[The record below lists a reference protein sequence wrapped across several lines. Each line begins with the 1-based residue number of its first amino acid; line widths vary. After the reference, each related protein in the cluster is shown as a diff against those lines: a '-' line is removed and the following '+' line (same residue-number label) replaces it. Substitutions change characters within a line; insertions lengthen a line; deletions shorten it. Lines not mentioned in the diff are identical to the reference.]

1 MEGKI
6 TMITDRSRRRT
17 KIVCTIGPATSSPE
31 KLAALMRAGMDVA
44 RLNFSHGTQESHG
57 ATIAQIRELSKA
69 LEIPVGILQDLP
81 GPKTR
86 TIGPQGGPVELREGA
101 KFILTTRDVPG
112 SAKEVSVTLPTLPQD
127 VRPGNQILLDDGR
140 IELEVL
146 ECGEQ
151 DVETIVV
158 TGGMLSA
165 SKGINVPNVTLS
177 VSSLTERDIDF
188 LHFGL
193 EKGVDMVALSFVR
206 SVDDIQRAREIIAA
220 TGRRPLLIAKLEK
233 HEALDNL
240 DQILAA
246 VDGLM
251 VARGDLGVEIPIEQ
265 VPLQQKRIIEAAN
278 HVGKPVIT
286 ATQMLESMVS
296 NPRPTRAE
304 VTDVANAIF
313 DGTDAVM
320 LSGETAMGAYPIQA
334 ARMMDR
340 VAREVEP
347 KLPYAEMLQRKERD
361 LESTTFDAISYA
373 AVHTAQQLGAKLIVA
388 FTSLGLTAR
397 QVAKYR
403 PRVPI
408 LAATPDIDGWHRLTV
423 TWGVT
428 PFLVPQAASIE
439 EMTLM
444 AKSAALNTGM
454 AESGD
459 KIVILAGVPI
469 GHPGSTNLLRVE
481 IL

>member
-1 MEGKI
+1 
-6 TMITDRSRRRT
+6 MITDRSRRRT
-17 KIVCTIGPATSSPE
+17 KIVCTIGPATSAPE
-31 KLAALMRAGMDVA
+31 KLTALMRAGMDVA
-44 RLNFSHGTQESHG
+44 RLNFSHGTRESHG
-57 ATIAQIRELSKA
+57 AMITQIRELSKT

-86 TIGPQGGPVELREGA
+86 TIGPQGGPVELCEGA

-112 SAKEVSVTLPTLPQD
+112 SAEEVSVTLPTLPQD
-127 VRPGNQILLDDGR
+127 VRPGNQILLDDGK
-140 IELEVL
+140 IELEVVG
-146 ECGEQ
+146 CGER
-151 DVETIVV
+151 DVETVVV

-193 EKGVDMVALSFVR
+193 EMGVDMIALSFVR
-206 SVDDIQRAREIIAA
+206 SVDDVRTAREIIAR
-220 TGRRPLLIAKLEK
+220 TDRRPLLIAKLEK

-240 DQILAA
+240 AEILAA

-265 VPLQQKRIIEAAN
+265 VPLQQKRIIAAAN

-286 ATQMLESMVS
+286 ATQMLESMMS

-304 VTDVANAIF
+304 VTDIANAIF

-320 LSGETAMGAYPIQA
+320 LSGETAAGEYPIQA

-361 LESTTFDAISYA
+361 LETTTFDAISYS

-388 FTSLGLTAR
+388 FTTLGPTAR

-403 PRVPI
+403 PHVPI
-408 LAATPDIDGWHRLTV
+408 LAATPDVDGWHRLTL
-423 TWGVT
+423 TWGIT
-428 PFLVPQAASIE
+428 PLLVPEAASIE
-439 EMTLM
+439 EMTDT
-444 AKSAALNTGM
+444 AKEVALSTGM
-454 AESGD
+454 AEPGD
-459 KIVILAGVPI
+459 KIVIVAGVPI

-481 IL
+481 VL